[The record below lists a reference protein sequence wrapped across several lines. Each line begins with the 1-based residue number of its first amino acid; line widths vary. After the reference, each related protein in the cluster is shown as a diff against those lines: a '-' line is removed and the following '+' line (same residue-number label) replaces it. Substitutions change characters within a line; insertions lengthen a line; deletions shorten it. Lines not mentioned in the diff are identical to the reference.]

1 MNDFFNQIVLPI
13 LGLVSAGMIGFA
25 VASVSKIWKAVDS
38 YFETKAVNYATKQD
52 VAVITKKT
60 EEVQALFKKDMEEF
74 NADLR
79 FKYKMH
85 EIQYSDLYSKLYQL
99 ICKSESY
106 RYLLLKQNTLTNFEE
121 VPIVELANKESSITQ
136 EIISLVNKEHAKAT
150 PELMKIVN
158 LLDVLEH
165 IKDSREYTEDDEK
178 LVIKLKANLVKTI
191 LKDCHWLR
199 TQLQLPYC
207 EEEIEH
213 LDTDSFLK
221 ETL

>member
-1 MNDFFNQIVLPI
+1 MNDFFNQVILPI
-13 LGLVSAGMIGFA
+13 LALLSVGVIGFA
-25 VASVSKIWKAVDS
+25 LAFVKKVWSAIDS

-52 VAVITKKT
+52 VALITEKT

-74 NADLR
+74 NADLQ

-85 EIQYSDLYSKLYQL
+85 EIQYSDLYSKLYQI
-99 ICKSESY
+99 ICKSESF
-106 RYLLLKQNTLTNFEE
+106 RYLLLKQNVLTSFEE
-121 VPIVELANKESSITQ
+121 VPIVELANKESNIVQ
-136 EIISLVNKEHAKAT
+136 EIIDLVNNEHAKAT
-150 PELMKIVN
+150 PELVKIVN
-158 LLDVLEH
+158 LLDVFEH
-165 IKDSREYTEDDEK
+165 IKYSREYTEDDEK
-178 LVIKLKANLVKTI
+178 LVIKIKANLVKTI

-213 LDTDSFLK
+213 LDTDSFLI